1 MAMIRGG
8 AFWVGSPHGE
18 YNPEETPRFETQV
31 AAFCMDL
38 TEVTVTAYRECVAA
52 GACTPARDSRRFCN
66 ERWDGRGGH
75 PINCVDWSEA
85 RAYCAFRRA
94 RLPSEIEWEFAA
106 RGGSERR
113 KYPWGDEA
121 PDGRACWKNVGG
133 SCEVKR
139 FAAGAFGLYDVVGN
153 VWEWTDDWFAP
164 YPWPALSGT
173 TKVYRGGGWSR
184 RFEKWMRPQLRNRGL
199 PTHWGSHLGFRC
211 ASTPARVEC
220 PYGRSAE
227 SPDRCLFGV
236 GQVECGKGKHWNGQR
251 CAARDEPE
259 CPDGTQK
266 VRGHGCSAPTP
277 PPASSSRAAPSSAA
291 QVSRAHTPQFDADC
305 RRYHPTQPRAY
316 RYTGGTHD
324 ERNAVSRAAGCR
336 NRDVGSGWN
345 STCCP

>member
-1 MAMIRGG
+1 MALIPGG
-8 AFWVGSPHGE
+8 AFWVGSPHAE

-38 TEVTVTAYRECVAA
+38 TEVTVNAYRSCVAA
-52 GACTPARDSRRFCN
+52 GGCKPARDSRRFCN
-66 ERWDGRGGH
+66 ARWEGRGEH
-75 PINCVDWSEA
+75 PINCVNWSEA

-106 RGGSERR
+106 RGGSESR
-113 KYPWGDEA
+113 KYPWGDQT
-121 PDGRACWKNVGG
+121 PDGRACWKHVGG
-133 SCEVKR
+133 SCEAKR
-139 FAAGAFGLYDVVGN
+139 FDPGAFGLYDVVGN
-153 VWEWTDDWFAP
+153 VWEWTEDWFAP

-199 PTHWGSHLGFRC
+199 PTDWGSHLGFRC
-211 ASTPARVEC
+211 ATTPASARC
-220 PYGRSAE
+220 PYGRSSE
-227 SPDRCLFGV
+227 SPDRCRFGV
-236 GQVECGKGKHWNGQR
+236 NQVDCGKGKHWNGQR

-259 CPDGTQK
+259 CPDGTQN
-266 VRGHGCSAPTP
+266 VLGHGCSAPAP
-277 PPASSSRAAPSSAA
+277 PPVSSARGAASSARE
-291 QVSRAHTPQFDADC
+291 VSRAHTPEFDADC
-305 RRYHPTQPRAY
+305 RRYHPAQPRAY
-316 RYTGGTHD
+316 GYSGGTHD